1 MAKRNTRTPA
11 AAARPTPG
19 RAAPAPAAGKTFR
32 ATNDYEVL
40 RQAYESGRLFA
51 IELKGEDDQFRG
63 RQREQLLALIRNA
76 FRSSPL
82 PRSLVL
88 QRRLNVV
95 GAVGGK
101 LQITTPDAAWNRAA
115 ETYFRRWSKNCEFT
129 DAKHLNETLQLILAA
144 LDTGG
149 DCVVV
154 HDAWTPDG
162 GVLCGSNKIRVF
174 ESDELGNLPSDYFSE
189 HFPGHTQ
196 VAGKIYDGYGRHVG
210 VIVSAAE
217 RGRAIF
223 DPSKAIVLTRDPAA
237 PELATWV
244 YLQEAWRV
252 NQGRGVSTF
261 AASVDL
267 LSGFGDVLSSE
278 VNAAKLNSSLFGA
291 YTRSAQAD
299 EDHDALDQYTI
310 DTVEDEAAAGPTAVN
325 GSIVPAAEETEEFP
339 DTIARARK
347 VFFDV
352 LPDGYSAQIY
362 DTKRPND
369 KVDGFLRLIAG
380 HVAASMG
387 LNETYAT
394 LEPQSSYTA
403 FRGAQ
408 VLARPSF
415 AAAQKMLERALC
427 DWLAGRVLSDAMT
440 FGLIPEGPDGWTDC
454 FTWSWPHQEE
464 VDAVNEQNA
473 LALKLKNGTV
483 TLAELYGPD
492 WRERVAE
499 IAAEAQ
505 AMAENGLIHPATQT
519 ASGQLTSGTTPQ
531 QQGEQNA

>member
-1 MAKRNTRTPA
+1 MASKSTNHLQPPA
-11 AAARPTPG
+11 DRAARRSAG
-19 RAAPAPAAGKTFR
+19 APAPTKTYS
-32 ATNDYEVL
+32 AKNDYEVL
-40 RQAYESGRLFA
+40 RQAQESGRLFA
-51 IELKGEDDQFRG
+51 IELRGEDDQFKG
-63 RQREQLLALIRNA
+63 RQREQLLALIRNSY
-76 FRSSPL
+76 RSSPL

-95 GAVGGK
+95 GSIGGK
-101 LQITTPDAAWNRAA
+101 LQITTKSPEWNRAA
-115 ETYFRRWSKNCEFT
+115 ERYFRHWSRNCEFT
-129 DAKHLNETLQLILAA
+129 DAKHLNELLQLIISA

-162 GVLCGSNKIRVF
+162 GVLCGSNKVRVF
-174 ESDELGNLPSDYFSE
+174 ESDEIGNLPSDYFAT

-196 VAGKIYDGYGRHVG
+196 IAGKIYDAFGRHVG
-210 VIVSAAE
+210 ITVSTSE
-217 RGRAIF
+217 RGQAIF
-223 DPSKAIVLTRDPAA
+223 NPEKAITLTRDPDA
-237 PELATWV
+237 PETAPWV
-244 YLQEAWRV
+244 YLQDAWRV

-267 LSGFGDVLSSE
+267 LSGFGDILSSE
-278 VNAAKLNSSLFGA
+278 VSAAKLNASLFGA

-310 DTVEDEAAAGPTAVN
+310 DTVEDEPADGPISVN
-325 GSIVPAAEETEEFP
+325 GSVGAELDETEEFP
-339 DTIARARK
+339 DQIARARK
-347 VFFDV
+347 IFFDV
-352 LPDGYSAQIY
+352 LPDGYKMDIA

-369 KVDGFLRLIAG
+369 KVEGFLRLIAG
-380 HVAASMG
+380 HVAASLG

-415 AAAQKMLERALC
+415 IAAQKFLERNLC
-427 DWLAGRVLSDAMT
+427 DWLAARILSDAVA
-440 FGLIPEGPDGWTDC
+440 FGILPEAPEDWADC

-483 TLAELYGPD
+483 TLAELFGPD
-492 WRERVAE
+492 WRDRVAE
-499 IAAEAQ
+499 IAEEAQ
-505 AMAENGLIHPATQT
+505 AMAAAGLIHPATQT

-531 QQGEQNA
+531 QQGE